1 MMNPRSTQG
10 RRRRAFIDLVVLVI
24 LAVLAF
30 LAAAAFD
37 AFEALHRWSRQHES
51 WEADEFFT
59 AIAIATIA
67 LAVFSFR
74 RWQDTAH
81 EVRRR
86 RRAEEA
92 VRKTHDELDAQVKER
107 TGALWAS
114 EEKYRTL
121 LENSGELIQSV
132 DAEGRFVYVNPQWC
146 QTLGY
151 TSEETRQLRFTDVL
165 RPDQVEHCQGVF
177 SSLQQGISVPYV
189 ETVFVSKDGRE
200 IFVEG
205 TATPTFR
212 EGRFVHTQGF
222 FHDVTERKRAEESAE
237 RSEERFRLL
246 FEYAPDAYYLN
257 DLTGTF
263 VDGNKAAEEMTGYK
277 KEELIGK
284 NFLRL
289 NLLPPMQILKAAAL
303 LRKNVLRRP
312 TGPDELT
319 LNRKDGQQVTVEIRT
334 FPIKIG
340 NQALVLGIARD
351 VTERKRTEQEL
362 AASQAQ
368 FQGILDGASDAI
380 ISIDEKQQITLFN
393 QQAERV
399 FGYQAREVLGQPL
412 TGLLPVQFRENHGS
426 HVEKFA
432 AEDATQRRMGQ
443 VLELSGRRKNGEEF
457 PVEVTI
463 SKLPLKGMQV
473 LTAIVRDITE
483 RKQAERELEQTKER
497 LELVVQAGP
506 AVTYTAKAS
515 GDYGATFIS
524 ENITAQLGYSP
535 QDFTDDSKFWASNIH
550 PDDAERVFAELPALF
565 EKGHHTHEYRF
576 RYKDGSYR
584 WMHDELRLVRSGN
597 GQPDE
602 IVGFWV
608 DVTERKRAE
617 QALRLSEQKYRN
629 LFESANDPIL
639 IFEPE
644 TETILAANAQAC
656 ETYGFSPDELVG
668 TSLKRL
674 TKDVARGEQQL
685 AELVERGTYRAFET
699 VHFRKDGSE
708 IEILVNSSVIT
719 YEGKKAVLSINR
731 DVTERKQAEKEIR
744 RLNEELEQRVVER
757 TGELRESE
765 EQLRQAQKM
774 EAVGQ
779 LAGGMAHDFNN
790 LLMVMRGYGELM
802 LNRLDANDP
811 LRRNA
816 EEIQKAAE
824 RATALTQ
831 QLLAFSRK
839 QVLQPKVLDLNAVVT
854 DVEKMLRRLIGED
867 IELTAVLD
875 LALGPVKADPG
886 QIEQIILNLAVNA
899 RDAMPQGGRLTLK
912 TANVTLDQAYVRQ
925 HMGATPGPYVLL
937 AVSDTGV
944 GMDAETRSH
953 IFEPFFTTKGA
964 GKGTGLGLSTVY
976 GIVKQSGGYIWVESA
991 PGRGT
996 TFEIYLPLVKEAA
1009 ASGELHPALP
1019 ASTPGGSETILVV
1032 EDEMSVRK
1040 LAAEFLG
1047 SNGYRV
1053 LEAQDGG
1060 EALQVC
1066 EEHRAPIHLLL
1077 TDVVMP
1083 GMSGRELAVRLV
1095 GARPEMKVIYVSGYT
1110 DDAIVQ
1116 HGVRE
1121 EGTVFLQKPFSLDAL
1136 ARTVREALDSKG
1148 KK

>member
-1 MMNPRSTQG
+1 MNSRNTQG
-10 RRRRAFIDLVVLVI
+10 RRRRAFIDLAVLVI

-51 WEADEFFT
+51 WEADEYFT

-81 EVRRR
+81 EARRR
-86 RRAEEA
+86 RQAEEA

-107 TGALWAS
+107 TGALWTS

-177 SSLQQGISVPYV
+177 SSLQQGNSVPYV

-237 RSEERFRLL
+237 RSEERFRVL

-263 VDGNKAAEEMTGYK
+263 VDGNKAAQEMTGYK
-277 KEELIGK
+277 KEEMIGK

-303 LRKNVLRRP
+303 LRKNVLGRP

-319 LNRKDGQQVTVEIRT
+319 LNRKDGTQVSVEIRT
-334 FPIKIG
+334 TPIRIK
-340 NQALVLGIARD
+340 NQTLVLGIARD
-351 VTERKRTEQEL
+351 
-362 AASQAQ
+362 
-368 FQGILDGASDAI
+368 I
-380 ISIDEKQQITLFN
+380 
-393 QQAERV
+393 
-399 FGYQAREVLGQPL
+399 
-412 TGLLPVQFRENHGS
+412 
-426 HVEKFA
+426 
-432 AEDATQRRMGQ
+432 
-443 VLELSGRRKNGEEF
+443 
-457 PVEVTI
+457 
-463 SKLPLKGMQV
+463 
-473 LTAIVRDITE
+473 
-483 RKQAERELEQTKER
+483 
-497 LELVVQAGP
+497 
-506 AVTYTAKAS
+506 
-515 GDYGATFIS
+515 
-524 ENITAQLGYSP
+524 
-535 QDFTDDSKFWASNIH
+535 
-550 PDDAERVFAELPALF
+550 
-565 EKGHHTHEYRF
+565 
-576 RYKDGSYR
+576 
-584 WMHDELRLVRSGN
+584 
-597 GQPDE
+597 
-602 IVGFWV
+602 
-608 DVTERKRAE
+608 TERKRAE
-617 QALRLSEQKYRN
+617 QALRESEERYRRFFEDSPIPLCVQDFSAVKKRLEELRAAGINNLESYLSDNPDEVARCLALVKAVDVNRPMTE
-629 LFESANDPIL
+629 LFEAPNQESLLGQVGPTFIDESYKSFGEELVAISQGKTK
-639 IFEPE
+639 F
-644 TETILAANAQAC
+644 TAETIGRTLKGGTRNFVVRWSAVPGHEQTLA
-656 ETYGFSPDELVG
+656 
-668 TSLKRL
+668 R
-674 TKDVARGEQQL
+674 
-685 AELVERGTYRAFET
+685 
-699 VHFRKDGSE
+699 
-708 IEILVNSSVIT
+708 VI
-719 YEGKKAVLSINR
+719 LSII
-731 DVTERKQAEKEIR
+731 DITERKQAEEEVR
-744 RLNEELEQRVVER
+744 RLNQELEQRVVER
-757 TGELRESE
+757 TGELRESQKLFQTLATVSPVGIFRTDAEGHCTYVNQRWCEIAGLMPEEAHGEGWARALHPEDRERVFGEWHEAAKENLPFQSEYRFQRPDGVVSWVFAQALAEKTKDGEIIGYVGTITDITERKQAEEALRQSE

-774 EAVGQ
+774 EAVGR
-779 LAGGMAHDFNN
+779 LAGGVAHDFNN
-790 LLMVMRGYGELM
+790 LLMVMRGYGELL
-802 LNRLDANDP
+802 LNQLDANDP

-854 DVEKMLRRLIGED
+854 EVEKMLRRLIGED
-867 IELTAVLD
+867 IELATTLD
-875 LALGPVKADPG
+875 PALGPVKADPG

-925 HMGATPGPYVLL
+925 HLGATPGPYVLL

-953 IFEPFFTTKGA
+953 IFEPFFTTKGV

-976 GIVKQSGGYIWVESA
+976 GIVKQSGGTIWVESA

-996 TFEIYLPLVKEAA
+996 TFEIYLPLVEEGA

-1019 ASTPGGSETILVV
+1019 APTPGGSETILVV

-1066 EEHRAPIHLLL
+1066 EEHRAPIHLLM

-1083 GMSGRELAVRLV
+1083 GMSGRELAVRLT